1 MTKKALEQ
9 DSSNN
14 TEVAQSSAAFI
25 TDYLPLA
32 CFLAA
37 RKHLASL
44 QATGSGTILFLFEP
58 SPSLTQ
64 DISDFNDHKGVVEPT
79 TYDAAR
85 IQLRKRMDVLKG
97 GRR

>member
-1 MTKKALEQ
+1 MIESTLEQ

-14 TEVAQSSAAFI
+14 TEATGSTAAFI

-32 CFLAA
+32 CFLTA
-37 RKHLASL
+37 RSYSASL
-44 QATGSGTILFLFEP
+44 QATGSKTILFLFEP
-58 SPSLTQ
+58 SPSLAQ
-64 DISDFNDHKGVVEPT
+64 DICDFNNRKGVVEPT

>member
-1 MTKKALEQ
+1 MKQQALEQ

-14 TEVAQSSAAFI
+14 TEAAQSSAAFI

-44 QATGSGTILFLFEP
+44 QATGSGTILFLFAP
-58 SPSLTQ
+58 SLQLTQ
-64 DISDFNDHKGVVEPT
+64 DLADFNEGDARIEPAC
-79 TYDAAR
+79 YDAAR
-85 IQLRKRMDVLKG
+85 IRLRRRMGALNGG
-97 GRR
+97 GR

>member
-1 MTKKALEQ
+1 MKQQALEQ
-9 DSSNN
+9 NSSNN
-14 TEVAQSSAAFI
+14 TEAAKPTAAFI
-25 TDYLPLA
+25 TNYLPLA

-58 SPSLTQ
+58 SPSLIE
-64 DISDFNDHKGVVEPT
+64 DISDFNDRKGVVEPT

-85 IQLRKRMDVLKG
+85 IRLRKRMDVLKG